1 MSAEGDAVKVEG
13 GHVSVTTISMS
24 GAETSNGQFS
34 YSSSGVRISVSSD
47 PHDEDSTD
55 AEISKIDFTQH
66 QYEVNMRNKK
76 KRSGGVQ
83 AENQVMDRERP
94 MSWEGELSDSEMVID
109 TSVNNDENSS
119 SIDMQSSRDS
129 VDTLRNVTIKTEPLK
144 GDAFQSLDDQ
154 TVLDLKYSAPLQ
166 PHQRSLSMNRIS
178 VLTDNTSLSL
188 SRRPS
193 SPTNSAK
200 SLALSDQ
207 GTMPMMT
214 HVAGEAQNLTIKK
227 ETQLSE
233 LKCEAGSGMEKLLA
247 LHGSPL
253 LGRLPRVQ
261 SSASTDSAVHSM
273 YTHSVYSSPSA
284 SPRPARHYTPSLSR
298 NNSDASHSS
307 CYSYSSEFS
316 PTHSPV
322 QSRQPHVVY
331 REASAVYPASPA
343 HDEDTDAAEE
353 RLHHHQGISR
363 QQLINSP
370 CPICGDKISGFHYG
384 IFSCESCKGFFKRTV
399 QNRKNY
405 MCLRG
410 GNCPVTVATRK
421 KCPACRFDK
430 CLGCGMK
437 LEAIR
442 EDRTRGGRSTYQ
454 CSYSLS
460 GAASTGS
467 LLSAHVPPTLRHASS
482 LTCVSTGKYTTSPN
496 LPHTPPLPSPILHP
510 PLPSPTPPH
519 PCPSLPTSSIHLN
532 PSLATFNNI
541 VAMVNGPGS
550 YSSRGESS
558 NSRLTPDI
566 PPLLQEIMDVEHLWQ
581 YNESELSRLGKSTG
595 ANPLLAASG
604 ITPHTSSAD
613 LLADLCHIA
622 DHRLYKIVKWCKS
635 LPLFKNI
642 SIDDQICLLIN
653 SWCEL
658 LVLSCCYRGVSTPG
672 EVRVGGGRG
681 ITLHQSAKFGLTP
694 CIERMLSFTD
704 HLRRL
709 RVDRYEY
716 VALKVIVLLTSDAPE
731 LREAEKVR
739 ASQEKAL
746 AALQAYTAAHSPDT
760 PAKFGELLL
769 RIPELQRTCQFFMQV
784 GKEMLNPANKS
795 KDGDGPSFNLLM
807 ELLRVT
813 QHNKRFTAC
822 RSLRSDQDGFYAYV
836 GYWWSRGPHT
846 LNLADDCYRQAIL
859 VHEWLHII
867 GFFHMQSTY
876 NRDEYVRIVWENV
889 EDGEMGQLDYVTFYD
904 WLRVRRHYNCPG
916 ACPKSEMQISDDG
929 KVNVVEDTPEDEHD

>member
-1 MSAEGDAVKVEG
+1 MSSEVDPVKVEG
-13 GHVSVTTISMS
+13 VHVSVTTISMS
-24 GAETSNGQFS
+24 GPETNNVKFS

-55 AEISKIDFTQH
+55 AEVSKIDFTQH
-66 QYEVNMRNKK
+66 QNEVNMRNKK
-76 KRSGGVQ
+76 KRPASGAQ
-83 AENQVMDRERP
+83 AEPQSSDRERP

-119 SIDMQSSRDS
+119 SLDLQSSRDS
-129 VDTLRNVTIKTEPLK
+129 IDTLRNVTIKTEPK
-144 GDAFQSLDDQ
+144 TEAFQSLDDHRA
-154 TVLDLKYSAPLQ
+154 LDLKYPALQ

-188 SRRPS
+188 ARRPS
-193 SPTNSAK
+193 SPSSAT
-200 SLALSDQ
+200 SLVLDQ
-207 GTMPMMT
+207 NNVPIMPQT
-214 HVAGEAQNLTIKK
+214 SLGEVQNLTIKK

-233 LKCEAGSGMEKLLA
+233 LKCEPSVGMDKLLGA

-284 SPRPARHYTPSLSR
+284 SPRASRHYTPSLSR

-322 QSRQPHVVY
+322 QGRHPHVVY
-331 REASAVYPASPA
+331 REATAPVFPASPA
-343 HDEDTDAAEE
+343 HDEDTETDD

-467 LLSAHVPPTLRHASS
+467 LLSAHVPSTLRHANS
-482 LTCVSTGKYTTSPN
+482 LTC
-496 LPHTPPLPSPILHP
+496 
-510 PLPSPTPPH
+510 
-519 PCPSLPTSSIHLN
+519 
-532 PSLATFNNI
+532 
-541 VAMVNGPGS
+541 VNGPGS
-550 YSSRGESS
+550 YNSRGESS

-566 PPLLQEIMDVEHLWQ
+566 PPLLQEIMEVEHLWQ
-581 YNESELSRLGKSTG
+581 YNESELNRLGKSPG
-595 ANPLLAASG
+595 SPSANPLLAASG
-604 ITPHTSSAD
+604 ITAQNSSPD
-613 LLADLCHIA
+613 FLADLCNIA

-658 LVLSCCYRGVSTPG
+658 LVLSCCYRGVGTPG

-681 ITLHQSAKFGLTP
+681 ITLDQSAKLGLTP

-716 VALKVIVLLTSDAPE
+716 VALKVIVLLTSDTPE
-731 LREAEKVR
+731 LRESEKVR

-784 GKEMLNPANKS
+784 GKEMLNPANKG
-795 KDGDGPSFNLLM
+795 KDGEGPSFNLLM
-807 ELLRVT
+807 ELLRGD
-813 QHNKRFTAC
+813 H
-822 RSLRSDQDGFYAYV
+822 
-836 GYWWSRGPHT
+836 
-846 LNLADDCYRQAIL
+846 
-859 VHEWLHII
+859 
-867 GFFHMQSTY
+867 
-876 NRDEYVRIVWENV
+876 
-889 EDGEMGQLDYVTFYD
+889 
-904 WLRVRRHYNCPG
+904 
-916 ACPKSEMQISDDG
+916 
-929 KVNVVEDTPEDEHD
+929 